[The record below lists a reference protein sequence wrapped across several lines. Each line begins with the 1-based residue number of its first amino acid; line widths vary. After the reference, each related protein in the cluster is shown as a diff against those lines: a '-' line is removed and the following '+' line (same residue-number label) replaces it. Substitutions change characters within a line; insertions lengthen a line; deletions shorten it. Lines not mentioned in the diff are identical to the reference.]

1 MFAVER
7 PGCQDKRNRGRPP
20 STEIRA
26 ALDKTYMRVV
36 AFPSMQA
43 SLRSVQ
49 LVGLLGGILLL
60 AYPVPAQSHPSAEI
74 SNGPITAKIY
84 LPDPENGFYRS
95 TRFDWSGVIGSL
107 KYKEHDFYGDWFQKV
122 DPATYDF
129 GYDDTGV
136 VSAPFTAMVGLG
148 EEFNTDHKAL
158 GYDEAKPG
166 GTFLKIGVGVL
177 RKPDEPKYDHSKTY
191 EIVDRGKWSVKKT
204 RNSVQFDQAVSD
216 PASGYGYNYRK
227 IVRLVPGKPE
237 LVLEHTLK
245 NTGAKTISSTVYDHN
260 FWTLDHLPPGPG
272 LEITFRFQL
281 QAVRPINND
290 FVKIQ
295 GKKLVYVKQLEGKDR
310 ATASL
315 GGFGQTPADY
325 DIRVENVKAGAG
337 VRIQGD
343 RPVVQI
349 ALWSIRTVMAIEPYI
364 EMNIPPGGEFTWTL
378 RYDYYTLAPK
388 P

>member
-1 MFAVER
+1 MRATL
-7 PGCQDKRNRGRPP
+7 RG
-20 STEIRA
+20 
-26 ALDKTYMRVV
+26 
-36 AFPSMQA
+36 
-43 SLRSVQ
+43 VQ
-49 LVGLLGGILLL
+49 LIGVLGVGFLL
-60 AYPVPAQSHPSAEI
+60 ARPAPAQNHPNPSAEI
-74 SNGPITAKIY
+74 SNGQITAKVY

-107 KYKEHDFYGDWFQKV
+107 KYKGHDFYGDWFQKI
-122 DPATYDF
+122 DPGTYDF

-136 VSAPFTAMVGLG
+136 VSAPFTAMVGPG
-148 EEFNTDHKAL
+148 EEFNTDRKAL

-166 GTFLKIGVGVL
+166 GTFIKIGVGVL
-177 RKPDEPKYDHSKTY
+177 RKPDEPKFDHSKTY
-191 EIVDRGKWSVKKT
+191 EIVDRGKWSVKKSP
-204 RNSVQFDQAVSD
+204 NSIEFIQVLND
-216 PASGYGYNYRK
+216 PASGYGYTYK
-227 IVRLVPGKPE
+227 KVVRLVPGKPE

-245 NTGAKTISSTVYDHN
+245 NTGSKPISSTVYDHN

-272 LEITFRFQL
+272 LEIGFPFQL

-290 FVKIQ
+290 FIKIE

-315 GGFGQTPADY
+315 GGFGQSSADY

-343 RPVVQI
+343 HPLESI

-378 RYDYYTLAPK
+378 RYDYYTLGPK
-388 P
+388 H